1 MRQLLNERAKNIL
14 HAVIQSYIRT
24 AEPVGSR
31 TVAKEYDL
39 DLSPATIRNVMADLD
54 EMGYLNQPHTSAGR
68 IPTDMGLRYYVD
80 SILEINP
87 ISDHAMKAINKEF
100 SGSDLSTEQLI
111 KKASRTLSMV
121 SQHIS
126 LVLAPRFSYQEL
138 KQIEFIQLRDNLVLA
153 ILVSRSGVVQNRI
166 IELEEELT
174 QEELDRFNR
183 YLNDVLEGLTIREI
197 KNRII
202 RELQKEKIKFDA
214 MLFRA
219 LKLSRQVFTQET
231 VEDNL
236 FIEGQGHILDHP
248 EFSDIEA
255 MKSIFEAFEEKKLL
269 VRLLDRAMYASGV
282 QIFIG
287 SENELTDMQGWTV
300 VTSAY
305 SRMSTPIG
313 SLGVLGP
320 TRLNYSQIIPIVE
333 YTAQQLGRALE
344 SIN

>member
-1 MRQLLNERAKNIL
+1 M
-14 HAVIQSYIRT
+14 
-24 AEPVGSR
+24 
-31 TVAKEYDL
+31 
-39 DLSPATIRNVMADLD
+39 
-54 EMGYLNQPHTSAGR
+54 
-68 IPTDMGLRYYVD
+68 
-80 SILEINP
+80 
-87 ISDHAMKAINKEF
+87 
-100 SGSDLSTEQLI
+100 
-111 KKASRTLSMV
+111 
-121 SQHIS
+121 
-126 LVLAPRFSYQEL
+126 
-138 KQIEFIQLRDNLVLA
+138 RDNLVLA

-214 MLFRA
+214 MLSRA

-236 FIEGQGHILDHP
+236 FIEGQGHILDHL

-255 MKSIFEAFEEKKLL
+255 MKSIFEAFEEKNLL
-269 VRLLDRAMYASGV
+269 IRLLDRAMYATGV